1 MKKLLLLVACIA
13 PLCISAKE
21 LPPQEDIMARLDLS
35 GITKHNEWKSI
46 GNGFQQNVKS
56 GILFVSADSVSS
68 MMTISNNED
77 EITDSFAYAGMHC
90 AASSII
96 AIDMAQNKNLV
107 NNMMQSFS
115 DSLKTYQN
123 KNNTMVWGYN
133 FETELIKTDKGIIAN
148 CVLK

>member
-1 MKKLLLLVACIA
+1 
-13 PLCISAKE
+13 
-21 LPPQEDIMARLDLS
+21 MARLDLS